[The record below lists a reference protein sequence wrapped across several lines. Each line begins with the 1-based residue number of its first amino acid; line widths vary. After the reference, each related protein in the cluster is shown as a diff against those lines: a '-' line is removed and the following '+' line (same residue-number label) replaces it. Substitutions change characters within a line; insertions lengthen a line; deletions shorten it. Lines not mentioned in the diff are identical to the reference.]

1 MKTNLYIFLVLLLSV
16 SFASAQNTSEVT
28 TIETVTVVS
37 VENDNDTIATEVNTE
52 KETLLI
58 DAAELKQTIARGA
71 SDIRKYLTRERKA
84 GNITVVFPKSNKAV
98 KA

>member
-1 MKTNLYIFLVLLLSV
+1 MKTNLYILLVFLLSV

-28 TIETVTVVS
+28 ETVNTVT
-37 VENDNDTIATEVNTE
+37 VENDNEIIATQVKIEN
-52 KETLLI
+52 ETLLI
-58 DAAELKQTIARGA
+58 DADELKKTIARGA
-71 SDIRKYLTRERKA
+71 SDIRKYLIRERNA